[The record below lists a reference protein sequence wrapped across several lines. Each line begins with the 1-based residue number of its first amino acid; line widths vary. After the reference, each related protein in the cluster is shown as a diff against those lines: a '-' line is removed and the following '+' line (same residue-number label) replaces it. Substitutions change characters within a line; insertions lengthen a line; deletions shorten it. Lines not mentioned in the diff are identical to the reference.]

1 MCVMIYTH
9 SDISHGVSVV
19 SKFIKNHSK
28 AHWQVIKWIL
38 YYLRSTAYVG
48 LIYDKDSNII
58 SNVEGFVNLDYASDL
73 DSRRWLTDYVFILL
87 ECAIGWKAILQS
99 TIVLSTT
106 KTGYITLIKVVKK
119 VLWLRGLVN
128 NLGFSHELIFVHC
141 DSQSVVHP
149 TKIQMYH

>member
-1 MCVMIYTH
+1 
-9 SDISHGVSVV
+9 
-19 SKFIKNHSK
+19 
-28 AHWQVIKWIL
+28 
-38 YYLRSTAYVG
+38 
-48 LIYDKDSNII
+48 LIYDKDGNII

-87 ECAIGWKAILQS
+87 ECAIGWKTILQS